1 MFNNK
6 KFQFF
11 ILLLLAFIWGSSF
24 IIIKKGLILF
34 SETEVASLRITLAA
48 IPLLPIGLKRMKTL
62 TKKEFIYVIIS
73 GFIGTGIPAY
83 LFSIAQKHITSSEAS
98 IYNSL
103 TPLFTLLIAYFF
115 FKTKVHILNF
125 IGVIIGLIGSV
136 FLITQKAEF
145 QAGYSLNPYYGIL
158 LIIATLMYGFNTNHL
173 KYNLKNVDEL
183 TIISVSFL
191 MMFLPSLLFLS
202 NKQFIEKVNNPMF
215 LQLILY
221 LSILALVGTT
231 TAMIIWVKLIKHIS
245 VIFAS
250 TVTYFI
256 TFFAMGW
263 GLLDN
268 ENFNI
273 NHLIAVI
280 CIFAGIY
287 LVNYKSR
294 NGVQ

>member
-48 IPLLPIGLKRMKTL
+48 IPLLPIGFKRIKTL